1 MWLRY
6 TFTNAMMNNAINTP
20 ATPGLSPASSSS
32 RISGIGGGGGE
43 VEFIGGG
50 GGEVELPEG
59 LGLELGVA
67 LEPEQAMTPD
77 AGKVAGHVISS
88 SLSNVPTNAHTAVS

>member
-6 TFTNAMMNNAINTP
+6 TFTNAMMVNAMNTP

-43 VEFIGGG
+43 VPLPAIG
-50 GGEVELPEG
+50 PE
-59 LGLELGVA
+59 LELGVA

-77 AGKVAGHVISS
+77 AGKVAGHVTSS
-88 SLSNVPTNAHTAVS
+88 SSSNVPTKFQTAVS

>member
-6 TFTNAMMNNAINTP
+6 TFTNAMMVNAMNTP

-43 VEFIGGG
+43 VT
-50 GGEVELPEG
+50 LPAG
-59 LGLELGVA
+59 LKLGAGVA

-77 AGKVAGHVISS
+77 AGKVAGHVTSS
-88 SLSNVPTNAHTAVS
+88 SSSNVPTKFQTAVS

>member
-6 TFTNAMMNNAINTP
+6 TFTNAMMNNAMNTP

-32 RISGIGGGGGE
+32 RISGGGGGGGE
-43 VEFIGGG
+43 VPLPAIG
-50 GGEVELPEG
+50 PE
-59 LGLELGVA
+59 LELGVG

-77 AGKVAGHVISS
+77 AGKVAGHVTSS

>member
-6 TFTNAMMNNAINTP
+6 TFTNAMMNNAMNTP

-32 RISGIGGGGGE
+32 RISGG
-43 VEFIGGG
+43 GGG
-50 GGEVELPEG
+50 GGEVELPAIGPE
-59 LGLELGVA
+59 LELGVE

-77 AGKVAGHVISS
+77 AGKVAGHVTSS
-88 SLSNVPTNAHTAVS
+88 SLSNVPTELQTAVS

>member
-6 TFTNAMMNNAINTP
+6 TFTNAMMANAMNTP

-32 RISGIGGGGGE
+32 RISGG
-43 VEFIGGG
+43 GGG
-50 GGEVELPEG
+50 GGEVELPAG
-59 LGLELGVA
+59 LGLELGAGVA

-77 AGKVAGHVISS
+77 AGKVAGHVTSS

>member
-6 TFTNAMMNNAINTP
+6 TFTNAMMNNAMNTP

-32 RISGIGGGGGE
+32 RISGG
-43 VEFIGGG
+43 GGG
-50 GGEVELPEG
+50 GGEVELSPAG
-59 LGLELGVA
+59 LKLELGVG

-77 AGKVAGHVISS
+77 AGKVAGHVTSS
-88 SLSNVPTNAHTAVS
+88 SLSNVPTEFQTAVS

>member
-6 TFTNAMMNNAINTP
+6 TFTNAMMANAMSTP

-43 VEFIGGG
+43 VEL
-50 GGEVELPEG
+50 LPAG
-59 LGLELGVA
+59 LELELGVG

-77 AGKVAGHVISS
+77 AGKVAGHVTSS

>member
-1 MWLRY
+1 MMA
-6 TFTNAMMNNAINTP
+6 NAMSTP

-43 VEFIGGG
+43 VEFGGGG
-50 GGEVELPEG
+50 GGEVELSPAG
-59 LGLELGVA
+59 LGLELELA

-77 AGKVAGHVISS
+77 AGKVAGHVTSS

>member
-6 TFTNAMMNNAINTP
+6 TFTNAMMNNAMNTP

-43 VEFIGGG
+43 VP
-50 GGEVELPEG
+50 LPAG
-59 LGLELGVA
+59 LGLKLGVG

-77 AGKVAGHVISS
+77 AGKVAGHVTSS
-88 SLSNVPTNAHTAVS
+88 SLSNVPTEFQTAVS